1 MNRPLQPGDVCYI
14 RVRVIARVDD
24 KEFGQFTVEPVN
36 RFQVPSRPGMYTYMN
51 RDEIIT
57 IEEARRIVK

>member
-1 MNRPLQPGDVCYI
+1 MCYI
-14 RVRVIARVDD
+14 RVRVIARVND
-24 KEFGQFTVEPVN
+24 KEFGQFAVEPVN